1 MLLTSRRLALA
12 TFVIAALLAVV
23 AFPTPPAEANSS
35 KAQLEASLDAVEVRY
50 DAASAVAPSLSG
62 RNATNVNRR
71 LKTVDAIIDQVPRLI
86 AAGRVRPATTKVRH
100 AERLMTEVEAIIKR
114 AAPAPTTT
122 TTVPRA
128 TTTTTTT
135 TTTTVPNPP
144 PLGDTIVLYGP
155 VSLSSPTIQEGR
167 TWVLDPNR
175 STTINVSGDFH
186 VHGTLQSRPASADV
200 VHTIHF
206 VDRGELMVMGAGV
219 LDLQGTPRTAWNRT
233 GSDPTWRAGD
243 ELIVTS
249 VNPGDS
255 VAYRPY
261 TPGSRVPSYQGFSAE
276 VANLTRNVIIDN
288 PSRVMLMDLDGRAPQ
303 TIRYVTISNAGVHE
317 TAGMYALHFH
327 LNGNATRGSIVEGVV
342 VRDAQFRAFV
352 PHGSHGITFRNT
364 LAVDVAANGYWW
376 DLNRSSTPE
385 STIHESNDITY
396 DRAGV
401 IGVRSV
407 RPPDQLRQAG
417 FDLGGGTGNRVID
430 SFAVGVQGP
439 NSGFHWPEG
448 VRTGVWEAR
457 GLVAHNN
464 SAHGVFVWQNDT
476 RQHNVSDLVTYSNG
490 QTGIRH
496 GAYVN
501 SYHYT
506 NVVSVGNP
514 VGIQLDTFSKEAP
527 NRRLTFSCTT
537 ISNAA
542 TGVKVDHSGVPDGDP
557 VLFNGI
563 TFTNVG
569 QQWTVTDKALAD
581 GQTFDRRVQIGA
593 TPSGC

>member
-1 MLLTSRRLALA
+1 MLLTTRRLALA
-12 TFVIAALLAVV
+12 TFVIAAMLAAV
-23 AFPTPPAEANSS
+23 ALPAPPAEANT
-35 KAQLEASLDAVEVRY
+35 ATQLEASLAAVEVRF
-50 DAASAVAPSLSG
+50 DAASAAAVGLSG
-62 RNATNVNRR
+62 RDATNVNRR
-71 LKTVDAIIDQVPRLI
+71 LRTVDAIIDQVPRLV
-86 AAGRVRPATTKVRH
+86 AARRLGPAATKVRH
-100 AERLMTEVEAIIKR
+100 AERLMTEAEAIIKR
-114 AAPAPTTT
+114 AAPTTTTTTRPTTT
-122 TTVPRA
+122 TTTA
-128 TTTTTTT
+128 STTTTTT
-135 TTTTVPNPP
+135 PP
-144 PLGDTIVLYGP
+144 FGDTTVLYGP
-155 VSLSSPTIQEGR
+155 VSLSSPTIPEGQ

-186 VHGTLQSRPASADV
+186 VHGTLQSKPASANV

-206 VDRGELMVMGAGV
+206 VDRGELMVMDAGV
-219 LDLQGTPRTAWNRT
+219 LDLQGTPRTGWNRT

-255 VAYRPY
+255 VAYRSY
-261 TPGSRVPSYQGFSAE
+261 TPGSAVPSYQGYRAE

-288 PSRVMLMDLDGRAPQ
+288 PSRVMLMGLDGRTPQ

-342 VRDAQFRAFV
+342 IRDAQFRGFV
-352 PHGSHGITFRNT
+352 PHGSHGITFRDT
-364 LAVDVAANGYWW
+364 LAVNVAANGYWW

-385 STIHESNDITY
+385 STVHESNDITY
-396 DRAGV
+396 ERAGV

-417 FDLGGGTGNRVID
+417 FDLGGGTGNRIID

-439 NSGFHWPEG
+439 NSGIHWPEG

-514 VGIQLDTFSKEAP
+514 VGLQLDTFSKEAP
-527 NRRLTFSCTT
+527 NRRLTFSCVT
-537 ISNAA
+537 ISNAT

-563 TFTNVG
+563 TFANVG
-569 QQWTVTDKALAD
+569 QQWLVTDKALAD
-581 GQTFDRRVQIGA
+581 GQTLERRVQIGT